1 MKVAAL
7 ATAAIIA
14 SVVAARADDVKCLQA
29 AEAIAWATDAE
40 VGNDGPLPFHRITMS
55 RPAKGDTSITLKR
68 GDSKESPYL
77 TADWEEPPASDKWLD
92 FIAKAGEVLT
102 GVPAAKILP
111 MAKKCYARAL
121 ANEFLPFETM
131 RRVRVECSAYRKEYY
146 GRNVEMSVMRP
157 ERPQELEDAK

>member
-1 MKVAAL
+1 MENK
-7 ATAAIIA
+7 
-14 SVVAARADDVKCLQA
+14 
-29 AEAIAWATDAE
+29 W
-40 VGNDGPLPFHRITMS
+40 
-55 RPAKGDTSITLKR
+55 TSTLKC

-92 FIAKAGEVLT
+92 FIATAGEVLT

-111 MAKKCYARAL
+111 MAKKCYARSL

-146 GRNVEMSVMRP
+146 GRNVEMSVMKP
-157 ERPQELEDAK
+157 ELPQELEDAK